1 MYALNKSKYV
11 AGAALG
17 ALVLVLGGGAEAEQA
32 PMSTAAADVCIP
44 ETTAEAIAACP
55 AGARKQSAKEGGN
68 VPASRF
74 EEAERKRKKSEGPT
88 GPSLQI
94 DMSTRL
100 GREQTR
106 ARTEALLKREI
117 QILER
122 LVKNTAAD
130 DPRRP
135 EVLLRLAETQ
145 FEMQIAQTAK
155 VRSFD
160 DPIYEACTRDQDK
173 ARCKAARE
181 GQEEAEEA
189 LSATRNDSIR
199 TYATLVRDHPS
210 FKRMDE
216 VLFSLAFALQEQN
229 QFDKARAVYRRLIKD
244 YPRSRFV
251 PNAYLSFAEYYFND
265 SDMDAAARFYR
276 KVLEFPPKTNSVY
289 GYALYKLA
297 WVEYNRE
304 RYRQSLESF
313 VDILEFARKN
323 KYANDA
329 KNLARQA
336 RKELVLP
343 YSHYGSPNRALDF
356 FRRYAKNDAEAHEM
370 LENLGELYYDTGQ
383 WPKAITVYHKLMADS
398 PRSDSL
404 CDWQTKVTN
413 AVISSRPK
421 QDQIVELK
429 RLVDIYRTFSKGNK
443 PKERIEQCK
452 VETATTM
459 LWLGTSWHR
468 EAVGTDAAPGTK
480 NKKTMSQ
487 AAVLYRTLLKE
498 FPDMEQ
504 MEFPNVDKR
513 DWPTE
518 YKISYFY
525 AELLWKMEEWG
536 QCGPAFDKV
545 VELNPQGEFTS
556 DAAYAAVLCY
566 NNLYQQQY
574 VPRET
579 KTKFVS
585 KRDQQALKNANSAE
599 SAKFK
604 KKKFTPLQK
613 GMLEAFN
620 RYVCYVDKAEDLATI
635 KYRRARIYYEANR
648 FEEAAVLFRDI
659 AFNHKD
665 SELSEYAANL
675 YLDCLNI
682 MGTQLEEPRV
692 ACIQELG
699 ANIDPMAASFC
710 GTDQLADEH
719 PDLCGTL
726 STLQCQVRR
735 KEAETYERTKQF
747 KKAAATYVRIFRRH
761 SECGE
766 MDEMLYNAA
775 INFEAAH
782 LLGRAI
788 QVRTVLIER
797 YPESNLSKKAVYLI
811 GQNFQALAYYEQAA
825 KYYEQFARKFPGE
838 DGTKCDAKDKA
849 AGICPNAIEGL
860 EQATFFRIGLGD
872 DQAAIADSDLFA
884 KNYRRKL
891 PRQTSQ
897 VFFSIGSIYERQN
910 KPFQVI
916 SHYQE
921 YLKKYGRVGAPQQ
934 VIQANT
940 AIGRAYYSINKKN
953 EARRYFQAAVR
964 GWASGAPKRIRAMK
978 GASRDEKVK
987 YMREALD
994 GAAEAQFYLSEYKFA
1009 DFQKVAFP
1017 KYRGGRSAAKVKKWS
1032 ETEFKRWVK
1041 KKLGVLRAAEADYAK
1056 VAKMTVK
1063 VDGVELQSAPW
1074 QIAAAAR
1081 TGEMYRSFVDEFRDA
1096 PIPREIEKDPGLFDI
1111 YVGALDD
1118 ASEPLQRQAI
1128 DKFEFCLKTATQV
1141 RWFNKWSRSCE
1152 QELNGLNPKQYP
1164 VAAELR
1170 GEPNYVKYT
1179 IGEPGAV
1186 DLGRLKDSSLTSKD
1200 AVAERG
1206 KP

>member
-1 MYALNKSKYV
+1 MHALMKSKY
-11 AGAALG
+11 AASLLCG
-17 ALVLVLGGGAEAEQA
+17 LLAVVMGGEAAAEQA
-32 PMSTAAADVCIP
+32 PMSTAPMCIP
-44 ETTAEAIAACP
+44 ESTERAIVACP
-55 AGARKQSAKEGGN
+55 AGARKAAAKEGGN
-68 VPASRF
+68 APVSRMKA
-74 EEAERKRKKSEGPT
+74 AEPKKAKKQGPT

-94 DMSTRL
+94 DLSTRL

-106 ARTEALLKREI
+106 ARAENLLEREI
-117 QILER
+117 AILQR
-122 LVKNTAAD
+122 LVKNSADD

-135 EVLLRLAETQ
+135 QVLLRLAETQ
-145 FEMQIAQTAK
+145 FEMQIAKNAK

-160 DPIYEACTRDQDK
+160 DPIYEACTRDKDK
-173 ARCKAARE
+173 ARCKQARGGQKAAQADLDKIRE
-181 GQEEAEEA
+181 
-189 LSATRNDSIR
+189 DSIR
-199 TYATLVRDHPS
+199 TYATLVRDHPN
-210 FKRMDE
+210 FNRMDE
-216 VLFSLAFALQEQN
+216 VLFSLAFALQELD
-229 QFDKARAVYRRLIKD
+229 QFDKARSVYRRLIKD

-251 PNAYLSFAEYYFND
+251 PNAYLSFAEFYFND
-265 SDMDAAARFYR
+265 SDMDAAAKFYR
-276 KVLEFPPKTNSVY
+276 KVLEFPPKRNSVY
-289 GYALYKLA
+289 GYALYKVA

-304 RYRQSLESF
+304 RYRQSLQGF
-313 VDILEFARKN
+313 VDILEFARNN

-343 YSHYGSPNRALDF
+343 YSHYGSPGKALDF
-356 FRRYAKNDAEAHEM
+356 FRRYSKSEAEAHEM
-370 LENLGELYYDTGQ
+370 LENLGNLYYDTGQ
-383 WPKAITVYHKLMADS
+383 WPQAVTVYHKLMADT
-398 PRSDSL
+398 PRSNSL

-421 QDQIVELK
+421 QDQIIELK
-429 RLVDIYRTFSKGNK
+429 RLVDIYRNYKKGGK
-443 PKERIEQCK
+443 PVAKVEECK

-504 MEFPNVDKR
+504 MKFPNIDKR
-513 DWPTE
+513 DWPTK
-518 YKISYFY
+518 YKLSYFY

-536 QCGPAFDKV
+536 QCGPAFDRV
-545 VELNPQGEFTS
+545 VEQNSQGEYTS

-579 KTKFVS
+579 ESKFVS
-585 KRDQQALKNANSAE
+585 KSDQRALKNAKAAPKN
-599 SAKFK
+599 KFMPK
-604 KKKFTPLQK
+604 KLTQLQE

-620 RYVCYVDKAEDLATI
+620 RYVCYVDKAEDLSTI

-665 SELSEYAANL
+665 SDLAEYAANL
-675 YLDCLNI
+675 YLDCLNVL
-682 MGTQLEEPRV
+682 GTQIAEPRV
-692 ACIQELG
+692 ACVQELS
-699 ANIDPMAASFC
+699 AAIDPMSASFC
-710 GTDQLADEH
+710 GTEQLTDEH

-726 STLQCQVRR
+726 GTLQCQVRR
-735 KEAETYERTKQF
+735 KEAEIYQKTQQF

-761 SECGE
+761 EECGA

-797 YPESNLSKKAVYLI
+797 YPESKLSKKAVYLI

-838 DGTKCDAKDKA
+838 DGKRCTAEDKEN
-849 AGICPNAIEGL
+849 GTCPNAIEGL

-872 DQAAIADSDLFA
+872 DKAAMEDADLFA
-884 KNYRRKL
+884 RNYKRKL

-897 VFFSIGSIYERQN
+897 VMFSIGSIYERQ
-910 KPFQVI
+910 KRWFQVI
-916 SHYQE
+916 SHYRD
-921 YLKKYGRVGAPQQ
+921 YLKKYGKVGMPHQL
-934 VIQANT
+934 IQANT
-940 AIGRAYYSINKKN
+940 AIGRAFWELNKKS
-953 EARRYFQAAVR
+953 EAKKHFQAAVKS
-964 GWASGAPKRIRAMK
+964 WTSGAPKRIRALK
-978 GASRDEKVK
+978 NTSKDSKVL
-987 YMREALD
+987 YIRQALD
-994 GAAEAQFYLSEYKFA
+994 SAAESQFHLSEYKFA
-1009 DFQKVAFP
+1009 EFEKVAFP
-1017 KYRGGRSAAKVKKWS
+1017 RYTGGKSMARVKKWS
-1032 ETEFKRWVK
+1032 DSQFKKWVTRK
-1041 KKLGVLRAAEADYAK
+1041 QGVLRSAEAAYAK
-1056 VAKMTVK
+1056 VAKMSVNVNGIQMK
-1063 VDGVELQSAPW
+1063 SAPW
-1074 QIAAAAR
+1074 QIAAASR

-1096 PIPREIEKDPGLFDI
+1096 PIPKEIEKDPGLFDI

-1118 ASEPLQRQAI
+1118 VSEPLQRQAI

-1141 RWFNKWSRSCE
+1141 RWFNRWSRSCE
-1152 QELNGLNPKQYP
+1152 QELNGLNPRKYP

-1170 GEPNYVKYT
+1170 GEPNYVKAT
-1179 IGEPGAV
+1179 VGDPGAV
-1186 DLGRLKDSSLTSKD
+1186 DLGAINQRRLNTKD
-1200 AVAERG
+1200 AVARREEQ
-1206 KP
+1206 

>member
-11 AGAALG
+11 ASFLFGSLVVVMGGEAA
-17 ALVLVLGGGAEAEQA
+17 AEQA
-32 PMSTAAADVCIP
+32 PMSVAPVCIP
-44 ETTAEAIAACP
+44 ETTERAIAACP
-55 AGARKQSAKEGGN
+55 AGARKQAAKEGGS
-68 VPASRF
+68 VPVSRF
-74 EEAERKRKKSEGPT
+74 HEAERQRTKKQGPT

-94 DMSTRL
+94 DMSTLL
-100 GREQTR
+100 GREETR
-106 ARTEALLKREI
+106 ARTENLLKREL

-122 LVKNTAAD
+122 LVKNSADD

-155 VRSFD
+155 LRSFD
-160 DPIYEACTRDQDK
+160 DPIYEACTRDKDK
-173 ARCKAARE
+173 ARCKQARE
-181 GQEEAEEA
+181 GQKKAAAA
-189 LSATRNDSIR
+189 LNAIRNDSIR
-199 TYATLVRDHPS
+199 TYATLVRDHPN
-210 FKRMDE
+210 FRRMDE
-216 VLFSLAFALQEQN
+216 VLFSLAFALQEQD

-251 PNAYLSFAEYYFND
+251 PNAYLSFAEYYFNN
-265 SDMDAAARFYR
+265 SDMDAAAKFYR
-276 KVLEFPPKTNSVY
+276 KVVEFPPKNNSVY
-289 GYALYKLA
+289 GYALYKIA

-304 RYRQSLESF
+304 RYRQSLQGF

-323 KYANDA
+323 KHANDA

-343 YSHYGSPNRALDF
+343 YSHYGSPVKALAF

-370 LENLGELYYDTGQ
+370 LENLAVLYFDTGQ
-383 WPKAITVYHKLMADS
+383 WPQAITVYHKLMADG
-398 PRSDSL
+398 PRNNSL
-404 CDWQTKVTN
+404 CDWQTKVTS

-421 QDQIVELK
+421 QEQIIELK
-429 RLVDIYRTFSKGNK
+429 RLVDIYRTFKKGNK
-443 PKERIEQCK
+443 PAAKVEECK
-452 VETATTM
+452 VETASTI
-459 LWLGTSWHR
+459 LWLGTWWHR
-468 EAVGTDAAPGTK
+468 EAVGTDSAPGTRS
-480 NKKTMSQ
+480 KKTMSQ

-504 MEFPNVDKR
+504 MEFKNIDRR

-518 YKISYFY
+518 YRISYFY

-536 QCGPAFDKV
+536 QCGPAFDAV
-545 VELNPQGEFTS
+545 VELNSQGEFTS

-585 KRDQQALKNANSAE
+585 KRDQRELKNAKAAKSH
-599 SAKFK
+599 KFK
-604 KKKFTPLQK
+604 KKQFTPLQE

-620 RYVCYVDKAEDLATI
+620 RYVCYVDKTEDLATI

-682 MGTQLEEPRV
+682 LGTQLEQPRV
-692 ACIQELG
+692 ACLQELG
-699 ANIDPMAASFC
+699 ASIDPMSASFC
-710 GTDQLADEH
+710 GTEQLAEEH

-735 KEAETYERTKQF
+735 KEAETYEKTQQF

-761 SECGE
+761 QECGE
-766 MDEMLYNAA
+766 MPEMLYNAA

-788 QVRTVLIER
+788 QVRTVLTEQ
-797 YPESNLSKKAVYLI
+797 YPENPLSKKAVYLI

-825 KYYEQFARKFPGE
+825 KYFEQFARKFPGE
-838 DGTKCDAKDKA
+838 DGTKCSADDKK

-872 DQAAIADSDLFA
+872 DQAAMQDADLFA
-884 KNYRRKL
+884 RNYRRKL

-897 VFFSIGSIYERQN
+897 VMFSIGSIYERQN
-910 KPFQVI
+910 RPSQVI

-921 YLKKYGRVGAPQQ
+921 YLKKYGKLGMPHQI
-934 VIQANT
+934 IQANT
-940 AIGRAYYSINKKN
+940 AIGRAYWQLNKKS
-953 EARRYFQAAVR
+953 EARKYFLAAVR
-964 GWASGAPKRIRAMK
+964 GWTSGAPKRIRAIK
-978 GASRDEKVK
+978 DTSKETKVGFL
-987 YMREALD
+987 REALD
-994 GAAEAQFYLSEYKFA
+994 SAAESQFYLSEYKFA
-1009 DFQKVAFP
+1009 EFEKVAFP
-1017 KYRGGRSAAKVKKWS
+1017 KYKGGKSLAKVKKWS
-1032 ETEFKRWVK
+1032 DTEFKKWMK
-1041 KKLGVLRAAEADYAK
+1041 KKLAVLRAAEADYAK
-1056 VAKMTVK
+1056 VAKMTVTADDIK
-1063 VDGVELQSAPW
+1063 MQSAPW
-1074 QIAAAAR
+1074 QIAAASR

-1118 ASEPLQRQAI
+1118 ASEPLQRQAV

-1141 RWFNKWSRSCE
+1141 RWFNKWSRACE
-1152 QELNGLNPKQYP
+1152 QELNALNPKQYP

-1170 GEPNYVKYT
+1170 GEPNYVKHT
-1179 IGEPGAV
+1179 VGEPGAV
-1186 DLGRLKDSSLTSKD
+1186 DLGGIKDTSLTSKD

-1206 KP
+1206 RP

>member
-1 MYALNKSKYV
+1 MHALDKSKY
-11 AGAALG
+11 AASILCG
-17 ALVLVLGGGAEAEQA
+17 LLAVVMGGEASAEQA
-32 PMSTAAADVCIP
+32 PLSTAPMCIP
-44 ETTAEAIAACP
+44 QSTEREIAACP
-55 AGARKQSAKEGGN
+55 AGARKAAAKEGGTSP
-68 VPASRF
+68 VSRMKA
-74 EEAERKRKKSEGPT
+74 AERKKTTKQGPT

-106 ARTEALLKREI
+106 ARAENLLEREI
-117 QILER
+117 AILQR
-122 LVKNTAAD
+122 LVKNSADD

-145 FEMQIAQTAK
+145 FEMQIAKNAK

-160 DPIYEACTRDQDK
+160 DPIYEACTRDKDK
-173 ARCKAARE
+173 ARCKQARE
-181 GQEEAEEA
+181 GQKAAKANLDKIRE
-189 LSATRNDSIR
+189 DSIR
-199 TYATLVRDHPS
+199 TYATLVRDHPN

-216 VLFSLAFALQEQN
+216 VLFSLAFALQELD
-229 QFDKARAVYRRLIKD
+229 QFDKARSVYRRLIKD
-244 YPRSRFV
+244 FPKSRFV
-251 PNAYLSFAEYYFND
+251 PNAYLSFAEFYFNE
-265 SDMDAAARFYR
+265 SDMDAAAKFYR
-276 KVLEFPPKTNSVY
+276 KVIEFPPKRNSVY
-289 GYALYKLA
+289 GYALYKIA

-304 RYRQSLESF
+304 RYRQSLQGF
-313 VDILEFARKN
+313 VDILEFARTN

-343 YSHYGSPNRALDF
+343 YSRYGSPGKALDF

-383 WPKAITVYHKLMADS
+383 WPEAITVYHKLMAGA
-398 PRSDSL
+398 PRSNSL

-421 QDQIVELK
+421 QEQIIELK
-429 RLVDIYRTFSKGNK
+429 RLVDVYRTYKKGGK
-443 PKERIEQCK
+443 PPAQVEQCK

-468 EAVGTDAAPGTK
+468 EAVGTDSAPGTK

-504 MEFPNVDKR
+504 MEFTNIDKR
-513 DWPTE
+513 DWPTK
-518 YKISYFY
+518 YKLSYFY

-536 QCGPAFDKV
+536 QCGPAFDDV
-545 VELNPQGEFTS
+545 VEQNSQGEYTS

-579 KTKFVS
+579 QTKFIS
-585 KRDQQALKNANSAE
+585 KSDQKALKNGKAAPKS
-599 SAKFK
+599 KFAPK
-604 KKKFTPLQK
+604 KLTPLQE
-613 GMLEAFN
+613 GMLQAFN
-620 RYVCYVDKAEDLATI
+620 RYVCYVDKAEDLSTI

-648 FEEAAVLFRDI
+648 FEEAAVLFRDV

-665 SELSEYAANL
+665 SELAEYAANL
-675 YLDCLNI
+675 YLDCLNVL
-682 MGTQLEEPRV
+682 GTQIAQPRV
-692 ACIQELG
+692 ACVQELS
-699 ANIDPMAASFC
+699 ASIDPMSASFC
-710 GTDQLADEH
+710 GTEQLADEH

-726 STLQCQVRR
+726 GNLQCQVRR
-735 KEAETYERTKQF
+735 KEAEIYQQTKEF

-761 SECGE
+761 EECGE

-797 YPESNLSKKAVYLI
+797 YPESKLSKKAVYLI

-825 KYYEQFARKFPGE
+825 KFYEQFARKFPGE
-838 DGTKCDAKDKA
+838 DGTRCTAEDKEN
-849 AGICPNAIEGL
+849 GTCPNAIEGL

-872 DQAAIADSDLFA
+872 DKTAMEDSDLFA
-884 KNYRRKL
+884 RNYRRKL

-897 VFFSIGSIYERQN
+897 VMFSIGSIYERQ
-910 KPFQVI
+910 KRWFEAI
-916 SHYQE
+916 SHYRD
-921 YLKKYGRVGAPQQ
+921 YLKKYGKVGAPQQ

-940 AIGRAYYSINKKN
+940 AIGRAFWELNKKS
-953 EARRYFQAAVR
+953 EARKHFQAAVR
-964 GWASGAPKRIRAMK
+964 GWTSGAPKRIRALK
-978 GASRDEKVK
+978 TSKENKVL
-987 YMREALD
+987 YIRQALD
-994 GAAEAQFYLSEYKFA
+994 SAAESQFYLSEYKFA

-1017 KYRGGRSAAKVKKWS
+1017 QYRGGKSVARVKKWS
-1032 ETEFKRWVK
+1032 DTEFKKWVTRK
-1041 KKLGVLRAAEADYAK
+1041 QTVLRAAEADYAK
-1056 VAKMTVK
+1056 VAKMTVTA
-1063 VDGVELQSAPW
+1063 DGVQMKSAPW
-1074 QIAAAAR
+1074 QIAAASR

-1096 PIPREIEKDPGLFDI
+1096 PVPKEIEKDPGLFDI

-1118 ASEPLQRQAI
+1118 VSEPLQRQAI

-1141 RWFNKWSRSCE
+1141 RWFNRWSRSCE
-1152 QELNGLNPKQYP
+1152 QELNGLNPRKYP

-1170 GEPNYVKYT
+1170 GEPNYVKAT
-1179 IGEPGAV
+1179 VGDPGAV
-1186 DLGRLKDSSLTSKD
+1186 DLGAIEQQRLNTKD
-1200 AVAERG
+1200 AVANREE
-1206 KP
+1206 P

>member
-1 MYALNKSKYV
+1 MHAITKLRYTASLLF
-11 AGAALG
+11 GLL
-17 ALVLVLGGGAEAEQA
+17 ALVVGGRAAAEQA
-32 PMSTAAADVCIP
+32 PMSTAPMCIP
-44 ETTAEAIAACP
+44 ESTEQAIGACP
-55 AGARKQSAKEGGN
+55 AGARKEAAKEGGN
-68 VPASRF
+68 APVSRMKA
-74 EEAERKRKKSEGPT
+74 AEPKRSSAQGPT
-88 GPSLQI
+88 GPSLEI

-106 ARTEALLKREI
+106 ARAEGLLEKEI
-117 QILER
+117 AILQR
-122 LVKNTAAD
+122 LVKNSAED

-145 FEMQIAQTAK
+145 FEMQIAKTAK

-173 ARCKAARE
+173 ARCKQAEDGQKAAQVELDAIRE
-181 GQEEAEEA
+181 
-189 LSATRNDSIR
+189 DSIR

-210 FKRMDE
+210 FNRMDE
-216 VLFSLAFALQEQN
+216 VLFSLAFALQEVD
-229 QFDKARAVYRRLIKD
+229 QFDKARSVYRRLIKD
-244 YPRSRFV
+244 YPKSRFV
-251 PNAYLSFAEYYFND
+251 PNAYLSFAEYYFNQ
-265 SDMDAAARFYR
+265 SDMEAAGKFYR
-276 KVLEFPPKTNSVY
+276 KVIEFPPKENSVY
-289 GYALYKLA
+289 GYALYKIA
-297 WVEYNRE
+297 WVEYNLE
-304 RYRQSLESF
+304 RYQQSLQGF

-343 YSHYGSPNRALDF
+343 YSHYGSPGKALDF
-356 FRRYAKNDAEAHEM
+356 FRRYSKDDAEAHEM
-370 LENLGELYYDTGQ
+370 LEHLAELYYDTGQ
-383 WPKAITVYHKLMADS
+383 WSEAITVYHKLMADG

-413 AVISSRPK
+413 AVISSRPN

-429 RLVDIYRTFSKGNK
+429 RLVDVYRTFKQSGK
-443 PKERIEQCK
+443 PAAKVEECK

-468 EAVGTDAAPGTK
+468 EAVGTDTAPGTK

-498 FPDMEQ
+498 FPEMEQ
-504 MEFPNVDKR
+504 MEFKNIDKR

-525 AELLWKMEEWG
+525 AELLWKMDEWG
-536 QCGPAFDKV
+536 QCGPAFDHV

-579 KTKFVS
+579 ETNFVS
-585 KRDQQALKNANSAE
+585 KSDQRANKNAKAAPKNEFAP
-599 SAKFK
+599 KTL
-604 KKKFTPLQK
+604 TPLQE

-675 YLDCLNI
+675 YLDCLNVL
-682 MGTQLEEPRV
+682 GTQIDEPRV
-692 ACIQELG
+692 ACVQELS
-699 ANIDPMAASFC
+699 ASIDPMSASFC
-710 GTDQLADEH
+710 GTAQLADEH

-726 STLQCQVRR
+726 GTLQCQVRR
-735 KEAETYERTKQF
+735 KEAETYQKTKQF

-761 SECGE
+761 EECGE

-788 QVRTVLIER
+788 QVRTVLTER
-797 YPESNLSKKAVYLI
+797 YPESELSKKAIYLI

-838 DGTKCDAKDKA
+838 DGTRCSAEDKEN
-849 AGICPNAIEGL
+849 GTCPNAIEGL

-872 DQAAIADSDLFA
+872 DKAAMEDADLFA
-884 KNYRRKL
+884 RNYKRKL

-897 VFFSIGSIYERQN
+897 VMFSIGSIYERQN
-910 KPFQVI
+910 RWFEVI
-916 SHYQE
+916 SHYRD
-921 YLKKYGRVGAPQQ
+921 YLKNYGKVGMPHQ
-934 VIQANT
+934 VIEANT
-940 AIGRAYYSINKKN
+940 AIGRAFWALNKKG
-953 EARRYFQAAVR
+953 EAKQYFQAAVR
-964 GWASGAPKRIRAMK
+964 GWASGAPKRILSLSK
-978 GASRDEKVK
+978 TSKEDKVL
-987 YMREALD
+987 YLREALD
-994 GAAEAQFYLSEYKFA
+994 SAAEAQFHLSEYEF
-1009 DFQKVAFP
+1009 DQFQKVAFP
-1017 KYRGGRSAAKVKKWS
+1017 RYAGGKSMASVKKWS
-1032 ETEFKRWVK
+1032 DTQFKKWVQQK
-1041 KKLGVLRAAEADYAK
+1041 QAVLRKAEAEYAE
-1056 VAKMTVK
+1056 VAKMTVE
-1063 VDGVELQSAPW
+1063 VGGVQMKSAPW

-1096 PIPREIEKDPGLFDI
+1096 PVPREIEKDPSLYDI

-1118 ASEPLQRQAI
+1118 VSEPLQRQAI

-1152 QELNGLNPKQYP
+1152 QELNGLNPRKYP

-1170 GEPNYVKYT
+1170 GEPNYVKAT
-1179 IGEPGAV
+1179 VGDPGAV
-1186 DLGRLKDSSLTSKD
+1186 DLGAINEQRLNTKD
-1200 AVAERG
+1200 AVANREE
-1206 KP
+1206 P

>member
-1 MYALNKSKYV
+1 MHALTKSKY
-11 AGAALG
+11 AASLLCG
-17 ALVLVLGGGAEAEQA
+17 LLAVVMGGEAAAEQA
-32 PMSTAAADVCIP
+32 PMSTAPMCIP
-44 ETTAEAIAACP
+44 ASTERAIAACP
-55 AGARKQSAKEGGN
+55 AGARKEVAKEGGN
-68 VPASRF
+68 APVSRMKAT
-74 EEAERKRKKSEGPT
+74 EPKKAKKQGPT

-94 DMSTRL
+94 DLSTRL

-106 ARTEALLKREI
+106 ARAENLLEREI
-117 QILER
+117 AILQR
-122 LVKNTAAD
+122 LVKNSADD

-145 FEMQIAQTAK
+145 FEMQIAKNAK

-160 DPIYEACTRDQDK
+160 DPIYEACTRDKDK
-173 ARCKAARE
+173 ARCKQARDGQKAAQADLDKIRE
-181 GQEEAEEA
+181 
-189 LSATRNDSIR
+189 DSIR
-199 TYATLVRDHPS
+199 TYATLVRDHPN

-216 VLFSLAFALQEQN
+216 VLFSLAFALQELD
-229 QFDKARAVYRRLIKD
+229 QFDKARSVYRRLIKD
-244 YPRSRFV
+244 YPKSRFV
-251 PNAYLSFAEYYFND
+251 PNAYLSFAEFYFND
-265 SDMDAAARFYR
+265 SDMDAAAKFYR
-276 KVLEFPPKTNSVY
+276 KVLEFPPKRNSVY
-289 GYALYKLA
+289 GYALYKIA

-304 RYRQSLESF
+304 RYRQSLQGF

-343 YSHYGSPNRALDF
+343 YSHYGSPGKALDF

-370 LENLGELYYDTGQ
+370 LENLAELYYDTGQ
-383 WPKAITVYHKLMADS
+383 WPQAITVYHKLMADG
-398 PRSDSL
+398 PRSNSL
-404 CDWQTKVTN
+404 CDWQTKVTS

-421 QDQIVELK
+421 RDQIVELK
-429 RLVDIYRTFSKGNK
+429 RLVDIYRNYNKGGK
-443 PKERIEQCK
+443 PAAKVEECK

-504 MEFPNVDKR
+504 MTFTNIDKR
-513 DWPTE
+513 DWPTK
-518 YKISYFY
+518 YKLSYFY

-536 QCGPAFDKV
+536 QCGPAFDHV
-545 VELNPQGEFTS
+545 VELNSQGEYTS

-579 KTKFVS
+579 ETKFVS
-585 KRDQQALKNANSAE
+585 KSDQKAMKNAKA
-599 SAKFK
+599 AQT
-604 KKKFTPLQK
+604 KKFAPKKLTPLQE

-620 RYVCYVDKAEDLATI
+620 RYVCYVDKAEDLSTI

-675 YLDCLNI
+675 YLDCLNVL
-682 MGTQLEEPRV
+682 GTQIPEPRV
-692 ACIQELG
+692 ACVQELS
-699 ANIDPMAASFC
+699 AAIDPMSASFC
-710 GTDQLADEH
+710 GTEQLADEH

-726 STLQCQVRR
+726 GNLQCQVRR
-735 KEAETYERTKQF
+735 KEAEIYQKTQQF

-761 SECGE
+761 EECGE

-797 YPESNLSKKAVYLI
+797 YPESKLSKKAVYLI

-825 KYYEQFARKFPGE
+825 NYYEQFARKFPGE
-838 DGTKCDAKDKA
+838 DGTRCTAEDKQNGA
-849 AGICPNAIEGL
+849 CPNAIEGL

-872 DQAAIADSDLFA
+872 DKAAMEDSDLFA
-884 KNYRRKL
+884 RNYKRKL

-897 VFFSIGSIYERQN
+897 VMFSIGSIYERQ
-910 KPFQVI
+910 KRWFEVI
-916 SHYQE
+916 SHYRD
-921 YLKKYGRVGAPQQ
+921 YLKKYGKVGMPHQL
-934 VIQANT
+934 IQANT
-940 AIGRAYYSINKKN
+940 AIGRAFWELNKKS
-953 EARRYFQAAVR
+953 EAKKHFQAAVK
-964 GWASGAPKRIRAMK
+964 GWTAGAPKRIRALNNTSK
-978 GASRDEKVK
+978 ENKVL
-987 YMREALD
+987 YIRQALD
-994 GAAEAQFYLSEYKFA
+994 SAAESQFYLSEYKFA
-1009 DFQKVAFP
+1009 EFEKVAFP
-1017 KYRGGRSAAKVKKWS
+1017 QYRGGKSMARVKKWS
-1032 ETEFKRWVK
+1032 DTEFKKWVK
-1041 KKLGVLRAAEADYAK
+1041 RKQTVLRAAEADYAK
-1056 VAKMTVK
+1056 VAKMTVNA
-1063 VDGVELQSAPW
+1063 DGVQMKSAPW
-1074 QIAAAAR
+1074 QIAAASR

-1096 PIPREIEKDPGLFDI
+1096 PIPKEIEKDPGLFDI

-1118 ASEPLQRQAI
+1118 VSEPLQRQAI

-1152 QELNGLNPKQYP
+1152 QELNGLNPRKYP

-1170 GEPNYVKYT
+1170 GEPNYVKAT
-1179 IGEPGAV
+1179 VGDPGAV
-1186 DLGRLKDSSLTSKD
+1186 DLGAINQQRLNTKD
-1200 AVAERG
+1200 AVANREE
-1206 KP
+1206 P

>member
-1 MYALNKSKYV
+1 MHALTKSKYA
-11 AGAALG
+11 AGLLFG
-17 ALVLVLGGGAEAEQA
+17 ALVVVMGGEASAEQA
-32 PMSTAAADVCIP
+32 PMSTAPMCIP
-44 ETTAEAIAACP
+44 ESTERAIGACP
-55 AGARKQSAKEGGN
+55 AGARKEVAKEAGN
-68 VPASRF
+68 APVSRMKAT
-74 EEAERKRKKSEGPT
+74 EPKKARGRGPT
-88 GPSLQI
+88 GPALEI
-94 DMSTRL
+94 DMSTRH

-106 ARTEALLKREI
+106 ARAESLLEKEI
-117 QILER
+117 AILQR
-122 LVKNTAAD
+122 LVKNSAAD

-145 FEMQIAQTAK
+145 FEMQIAKTAK

-160 DPIYEACTRDQDK
+160 DPIYEACTRDEDK
-173 ARCKAARE
+173 ERCKQARDGQKAAQGELDKIRE
-181 GQEEAEEA
+181 E
-189 LSATRNDSIR
+189 SIR
-199 TYATLVRDHPS
+199 TYATLVRDHPT

-216 VLFSLAFALQEQN
+216 VLFSLAFALQELN
-229 QFDKARAVYRRLIKD
+229 QFDKARSVYRRLIKD
-244 YPRSRFV
+244 YPQSRYV
-251 PNAYLSFAEYYFND
+251 PNAYLSFAEFYFND
-265 SDMDAAARFYR
+265 GDMEAAAKFYR
-276 KVLEFPPKTNSVY
+276 KVLEFPPKRNSVY
-289 GYALYKLA
+289 GYALYKIA

-304 RYRQSLESF
+304 RYRQSLQAF
-313 VDILEFARKN
+313 VDILEFARSN

-329 KNLARQA
+329 QNLARQA

-343 YSHYGSPNRALDF
+343 YSRYGSPGKALDF
-356 FRRYAKNDAEAHEM
+356 FRRYARGDDEAHEM

-383 WPKAITVYHKLMADS
+383 WPEAITVYHKLMADA

-413 AVISSRPK
+413 AVISSRSK
-421 QDQIVELK
+421 DEQIIELK
-429 RLVDIYRTFSKGNK
+429 RLVDIYRGFQKSNRPEEKV
-443 PKERIEQCK
+443 EQCK

-468 EAVGTDAAPGTK
+468 EAVGTDDAPGTRD
-480 NKKTMSQ
+480 KKTMSQ

-504 MEFPNVDKR
+504 MQFPNVDKR

-525 AELLWKMEEWG
+525 AELLWKMDEWS
-536 QCGPAFDKV
+536 QCGPAFDHV
-545 VELNPQGEFTS
+545 VELNPQGEYTS

-579 KTKFVS
+579 ETNFVS
-585 KRDQQALKNANSAE
+585 KTDQKAQKSKVAASNEFSPKEL
-599 SAKFK
+599 
-604 KKKFTPLQK
+604 TPLQD

-620 RYVCYVDKAEDLATI
+620 RYVCYVDQADDLATI

-665 SELSEYAANL
+665 SELAEYAANL
-675 YLDCLNI
+675 YLDCLNVL
-682 MGTQLEEPRV
+682 GTQIPEPRV
-692 ACIQELG
+692 ACVQELS
-699 ANIDPMAASFC
+699 ASIDPMSASFC
-710 GTDQLADEH
+710 GTEQLTEEH

-726 STLQCQVRR
+726 GTLQCQVRR
-735 KEAETYERTKQF
+735 KEAETYQKTGEF

-761 SECGE
+761 EECGE

-788 QVRTVLIER
+788 QVRTVLVER
-797 YPESNLSKKAVYLI
+797 YPESPLSKKAIYLI

-825 KYYEQFARKFPGE
+825 KYYEDFARKFPGE
-838 DGTKCDAKDKA
+838 DGTRCSEDDKKS
-849 AGICPNAIEGL
+849 GICPNAIEGL

-872 DQAAIADSDLFA
+872 DKTAMEDAELFA

-897 VFFSIGSIYERQN
+897 VMFSIGSIYERQERW
-910 KPFQVI
+910 FEVI
-916 SHYQE
+916 SHYRD
-921 YLKKYGRVGAPQQ
+921 YLSSYGKVGMPHQI
-934 VIQANT
+934 IQAHT
-940 AIGRAYYSINKKN
+940 AIGRAFWKLNKSGD
-953 EARRYFQAAVR
+953 ARKHFEAAVR
-964 GWASGAPKRIRAMK
+964 EWTTGAPKQIA
-978 GASRDEKVK
+978 ALRDVPSDSKVLFV
-987 YMREALD
+987 RQALD
-994 GAAEAQFYLSEYKFA
+994 SAAESQFHLAEYEFA
-1009 DFQKVAFP
+1009 DFQQVAFP
-1017 KYRGGRSAAKVKKWS
+1017 QYRGGKSLAKVKKWS
-1032 ETEFKRWVK
+1032 NTEFKKWVTRK
-1041 KKLGVLRAAEADYAK
+1041 QAALRAAESDYAK
-1056 VAKMTVK
+1056 VARITASAG
-1063 VDGVELQSAPW
+1063 GVEMKSAPW

-1096 PIPREIEKDPGLFDI
+1096 PIPREIEKDPELFDI

-1118 ASEPLQRQAI
+1118 VSEPLQRQAI

-1141 RWFNKWSRSCE
+1141 RWFNEWSRSCE
-1152 QELNGLNPKQYP
+1152 HELNALNPRKYP

-1170 GEPNYVKYT
+1170 GEPNYVKAT
-1179 IGEPGAV
+1179 VGDPGVV
-1186 DLGRLKDSSLTSKD
+1186 DLGAIDQQRLNTKD
-1200 AVAERG
+1200 AVARREDL
-1206 KP
+1206 

>member
-1 MYALNKSKYV
+1 MHALTKLKYAVTVL
-11 AGAALG
+11 LG
-17 ALVLVLGGGAEAEQA
+17 AVVVMMGGNASAEQA
-32 PMSTAAADVCIP
+32 PMSSAPMCIP
-44 ETTAEAIAACP
+44 ADTERAIAACP
-55 AGARKQSAKEGGN
+55 AGARKEVAKEAGN
-68 VPASRF
+68 APVSRMTA
-74 EEAERKRKKSEGPT
+74 AERKKSTTSGPT

-100 GREQTR
+100 GREKTR
-106 ARTEALLKREI
+106 ARAEGLLKKEI
-117 QILER
+117 AILER
-122 LVKNTAAD
+122 LVANSSAD

-145 FEMQIAQTAK
+145 FEMQIAKNAK
-155 VRSFD
+155 VRSYD
-160 DPIYEACTRDQDK
+160 DPIYEACTRDQDE
-173 ARCKAARE
+173 ARCKAARK
-181 GQEEAEEA
+181 GQKDAEAELDTIRA
-189 LSATRNDSIR
+189 DSIR
-199 TYATLVRDHPS
+199 TYATLVRDHPN

-216 VLFSLAFALQEQN
+216 VLFSLAFALQELN
-229 QFDKARAVYRRLIKD
+229 QFDRARSVYRRLIKD
-244 YPRSRFV
+244 YPNSRFV
-251 PNAYLSFAEYYFND
+251 PNAYLSFAEYYFNEE
-265 SDMDAAARFYR
+265 SDMDAAAKFYR
-276 KVLEFPPKTNSVY
+276 KVLEFPPKRNSVY
-289 GYALYKLA
+289 GYALYKVA

-304 RYRQSLESF
+304 RYRQSLQGF

-323 KYANDA
+323 QYANDA
-329 KNLARQA
+329 KNLAKQA
-336 RKELVLP
+336 RKEMVLP
-343 YSHYGSPNRALDF
+343 YSHYGSPGKALQF
-356 FRRYAKNDAEAHEM
+356 FRRYASNDAEAHEM
-370 LENLGELYYDTGQ
+370 LEHLAELYYDTGQ
-383 WPKAITVYHKLMADS
+383 WPQAITVYHKLMADA

-413 AVISSRPK
+413 AVISSRSK
-421 QDQIVELK
+421 QEQIVELK
-429 RLVDIYRTFSKGNK
+429 RLVDIYRTFQKGNRPAEK
-443 PKERIEQCK
+443 VEECK

-468 EAVGTDAAPGTK
+468 EAVGSEEAPGTK

-504 MEFPNVDKR
+504 MTFPNVDKR
-513 DWPTE
+513 DWPTQ

-579 KTKFVS
+579 ESKFVS
-585 KRDQQALKNANSAE
+585 RTDQRAKQNA
-599 SAKFK
+599 SAKTADSFAPK
-604 KKKFTPLQK
+604 QLTPLQE

-665 SELSEYAANL
+665 SELAEYAANL
-675 YLDCLNI
+675 YLDCLNVL
-682 MGTQLEEPRV
+682 GTQVAEPRV
-692 ACIQELG
+692 ACVQELG
-699 ANIDPMAASFC
+699 TVIDPMSSAYC
-710 GTDQLADEH
+710 GTETLADEN

-735 KEAETYERTKQF
+735 KEAETYEKTGEF

-761 SECGE
+761 QECGE
-766 MDEMLYNAA
+766 MDEVLYNAA

-788 QVRTVLIER
+788 QVRTVLIEQF
-797 YPESNLSKKAVYLI
+797 PESELSKKAVYLI

-825 KYYEQFARKFPGE
+825 KYYEQFAKKFPGE
-838 DGTKCDAKDKA
+838 DGKRCTAEDEKN
-849 AGICPNAIEGL
+849 GTCPNAIEGL

-872 DQAAIADSDLFA
+872 DKTAIANSDLFA
-884 KNYRRKL
+884 RNYRKKM

-910 KPFQVI
+910 RWPQVI
-916 SHYQE
+916 QHYQE
-921 YLKKYGRVGAPQQ
+921 YLKKYGRVGMPHQI
-934 VIQANT
+934 IQAHT
-940 AIGRAYYSINKKN
+940 SIGRAYWNLNRKR
-953 EARRYFQAAVR
+953 EARSSFEAAVR
-964 GWASGAPKRIRAMK
+964 TWRQGAPKKISALK
-978 GASRDEKVK
+978 TSKENKVL

-994 GAAEAQFYLSEYKFA
+994 SAAESQFYLSEYAFA

-1017 KYRGGRSAAKVKKWS
+1017 QYKGGRSMARVKKWS
-1032 ETEFKRWVK
+1032 DTEFKKWVK
-1041 KKLGVLRAAEADYAK
+1041 QKQGVLRKAEAAYAK
-1056 VAKMTVK
+1056 VAQMTVNAGGAQMK
-1063 VDGVELQSAPW
+1063 SAPW
-1074 QIAAAAR
+1074 QIAAASR

-1096 PIPREIEKDPGLFDI
+1096 PIPREIEKDPELYDI

-1118 ASEPLQRQAI
+1118 VSEPLQRQAI

-1141 RWFNKWSRSCE
+1141 RWFNRWSRACE
-1152 QELNGLNPKQYP
+1152 QELNGLNPTKYP

-1170 GEPNYVKYT
+1170 GEPNYVKAT
-1179 IGEPGAV
+1179 VGDPGVV
-1186 DLGRLKDSSLTSKD
+1186 DLGAIQQQRLNTKD
-1200 AVAERG
+1200 AVAKREG
-1206 KP
+1206 P

>member
-1 MYALNKSKYV
+1 MHALNKSKHAASLLCGLLV
-11 AGAALG
+11 AITAGQAA
-17 ALVLVLGGGAEAEQA
+17 AEQA
-32 PMSTAAADVCIP
+32 PMSTAPMCIP
-44 ETTAEAIAACP
+44 ESTQRAIASCP
-55 AGARKQSAKEGGN
+55 ADARKEAAKEGGN
-68 VPASRF
+68 APVSRMK
-74 EEAERKRKKSEGPT
+74 AAQPKKTSKQGPT

-94 DMSTRL
+94 DLSTRL
-100 GREQTR
+100 GRQQTR
-106 ARTEALLKREI
+106 ARAENLLQREI
-117 QILER
+117 AILQR
-122 LVKNTAAD
+122 LVKNSADD

-145 FEMQIAQTAK
+145 FEMQIAKNAK

-160 DPIYEACTRDQDK
+160 DPIYEACTRDKDK
-173 ARCKAARE
+173 ARCKAARD
-181 GQEEAEEA
+181 GQKAAKADLDKIRE
-189 LSATRNDSIR
+189 DSIR
-199 TYATLVRDHPS
+199 TYATLVRDHPN

-216 VLFSLAFALQEQN
+216 VLFSLAFALQELD
-229 QFDKARAVYRRLIKD
+229 QFEKARSVYRRLIKD
-244 YPRSRFV
+244 YPKSRFV
-251 PNAYLSFAEYYFND
+251 PNAYLSFAEFYFND
-265 SDMDAAARFYR
+265 SDMDAAAKFYR
-276 KVLEFPPKTNSVY
+276 KVLEFPPKRNSVY
-289 GYALYKLA
+289 GYALYKVA

-304 RYRQSLESF
+304 RYRQSLQGF
-313 VDILEFARKN
+313 VDILEFARNN

-336 RKELVLP
+336 RRELVLP
-343 YSHYGSPNRALDF
+343 YSHYGSPGKALDF
-356 FRRYAKNDAEAHEM
+356 FRRYSKSDAEAHEM
-370 LENLGELYYDTGQ
+370 LENLGNLYYDTGQ
-383 WPKAITVYHKLMADS
+383 WPQAITVYHKLMADA

-404 CDWQTKVTN
+404 CDWQTKVTS

-421 QDQIVELK
+421 QEQIIELK
-429 RLVDIYRTFSKGNK
+429 RLVDVYRTYKKGGK
-443 PKERIEQCK
+443 PPAKVEECK

-504 MEFPNVDKR
+504 MKFTKIDKR
-513 DWPTE
+513 DWPTK
-518 YKISYFY
+518 YKLSYFY

-536 QCGPAFDKV
+536 QCGPAFDDV
-545 VELNPQGEFTS
+545 VEQNSQGEFTS

-579 KTKFVS
+579 ETKFVS
-585 KRDQQALKNANSAE
+585 KSDQKALKT
-599 SAKFK
+599 AKAAPKNQFAPK
-604 KKKFTPLQK
+604 KLTPLQE

-620 RYVCYVDKAEDLATI
+620 RYVCYVDKAEDISTI

-675 YLDCLNI
+675 YLDCLNVL
-682 MGTQLEEPRV
+682 GTQIPEPRV
-692 ACIQELG
+692 ACVQELS
-699 ANIDPMAASFC
+699 ATIDPMSASFC
-710 GTDQLADEH
+710 GTEQLSDEH

-726 STLQCQVRR
+726 GNLQCQVRR
-735 KEAETYERTKQF
+735 KEAEIYQKTQQF

-761 SECGE
+761 EECGE

-797 YPESNLSKKAVYLI
+797 YPESKLSKKAVYLI

-838 DGTKCDAKDKA
+838 DGKRCSAEDKKN
-849 AGICPNAIEGL
+849 GVCPNAIEGL

-872 DQAAIADSDLFA
+872 DKAAMEDSDLFA
-884 KNYRRKL
+884 RNYKRKL

-897 VFFSIGSIYERQN
+897 VFFSIGSIYERQ
-910 KPFQVI
+910 KRWFQVI
-916 SHYQE
+916 THYNE
-921 YLKKYGRVGAPQQ
+921 YLKKYGKVGMPNQL
-934 VIQANT
+934 IQANT
-940 AIGRAYYSINKKN
+940 AIGRAYWELNKKG
-953 EARRYFQAAVR
+953 EARKHFQAAVKK
-964 GWASGAPKRIRAMK
+964 WTAGAPKRIRALK
-978 GASRDEKVK
+978 NTSKESKVL
-987 YMREALD
+987 YLREALD
-994 GAAEAQFYLSEYKFA
+994 SAAESQFYLSEYKFA
-1009 DFQKVAFP
+1009 EFEKVAFP
-1017 KYRGGRSAAKVKKWS
+1017 QYRGGKSMARVKKWS
-1032 ETEFKRWVK
+1032 DTEFKRWVK
-1041 KKLGVLRAAEADYAK
+1041 RKQAVLRAAETDYAK
-1056 VAKMTVK
+1056 VAKMTVGL
-1063 VDGVELQSAPW
+1063 DGVQMKSAPW
-1074 QIAAAAR
+1074 QIAAASR

-1096 PIPREIEKDPGLFDI
+1096 PIPKEIEKDPGLFDI

-1118 ASEPLQRQAI
+1118 VSEPLQRQAI
-1128 DKFEFCLKTATQV
+1128 DKFEFCLTTATQV

-1152 QELNGLNPKQYP
+1152 QELNGLNPTKYP

-1170 GEPNYVKYT
+1170 GEPNYVKAT
-1179 IGEPGAV
+1179 VGDPGAV
-1186 DLGRLKDSSLTSKD
+1186 DLGAINQQRLNTKE
-1200 AVAERG
+1200 AVANREE
-1206 KP
+1206 P

>member
-1 MYALNKSKYV
+1 MHALTKSKY
-11 AGAALG
+11 AASLLCG
-17 ALVLVLGGGAEAEQA
+17 LLAVVMGGEAAAEQA
-32 PMSTAAADVCIP
+32 PMSTAPMCIP
-44 ETTAEAIAACP
+44 QSTERAIVACP
-55 AGARKQSAKEGGN
+55 AGARKEVAKEGGN
-68 VPASRF
+68 APVSRMKA
-74 EEAERKRKKSEGPT
+74 AERKKAKNQGPT

-94 DMSTRL
+94 DLSTLL

-106 ARTEALLKREI
+106 ARAENLLEREI
-117 QILER
+117 AILQR
-122 LVKNTAAD
+122 LVKNSADD

-145 FEMQIAQTAK
+145 FEMQIAKNAK

-160 DPIYEACTRDQDK
+160 DPIYEACTRDKDK
-173 ARCKAARE
+173 QRCKQARD
-181 GQEEAEEA
+181 GQK
-189 LSATRNDSIR
+189 SAQADLDDIREDSIR
-199 TYATLVRDHPS
+199 TYATLVRDHPN
-210 FKRMDE
+210 FQRMDE
-216 VLFSLAFALQEQN
+216 VLFSLAFALQELD
-229 QFDKARAVYRRLIKD
+229 QFDKARSVYRRLIKD
-244 YPRSRFV
+244 HPRSRFV

-265 SDMDAAARFYR
+265 SDMDAAAKFYR
-276 KVLEFPPKTNSVY
+276 KVLDFPPKRNSVY
-289 GYALYKLA
+289 GYALYKVA

-304 RYRQSLESF
+304 RYRQSLQGF

-343 YSHYGSPNRALDF
+343 YSHYGSPGKALDF
-356 FRRYAKNDAEAHEM
+356 FRRYSKNDAEAHEM
-370 LENLGELYYDTGQ
+370 LENLAELYYDTGQ
-383 WPKAITVYHKLMADS
+383 WPQAITVYHKLMADA
-398 PRSDSL
+398 PRSNSL

-421 QDQIVELK
+421 QEQIIELK
-429 RLVDIYRTFSKGNK
+429 RLVDVYRTYKKGGK
-443 PKERIEQCK
+443 PPAKVEECK

-468 EAVGTDAAPGTK
+468 EAVGTDASPGTK
-480 NKKTMSQ
+480 NKRTMSQ

-498 FPDMEQ
+498 FPDMEH
-504 MEFPNVDKR
+504 MEFANIDKR
-513 DWPTE
+513 DWPTK
-518 YKISYFY
+518 YKLSYFY

-536 QCGPAFDKV
+536 QCGPAFDHV
-545 VELNPQGEFTS
+545 VELDSQGEFTS

-585 KRDQQALKNANSAE
+585 KSDQKALRNAKAAPKN
-599 SAKFK
+599 KFAPK
-604 KKKFTPLQK
+604 KLTPLQE

-620 RYVCYVDKAEDLATI
+620 RYVCYVDKAEDLSTI

-648 FEEAAVLFRDI
+648 FEEAAVLFRDV

-665 SELSEYAANL
+665 SELAEYAANL
-675 YLDCLNI
+675 YLDCLNVL
-682 MGTQLEEPRV
+682 GTQLAQPRV
-692 ACIQELG
+692 ACVQELG
-699 ANIDPMAASFC
+699 AAIDPMAASFC
-710 GTDQLADEH
+710 GTEQLADEH

-726 STLQCQVRR
+726 GNLQCQVRR
-735 KEAETYERTKQF
+735 KEAETYQKTQQF

-761 SECGE
+761 EECGE

-797 YPESNLSKKAVYLI
+797 YPESKLSKKAVYLI

-838 DGTKCDAKDKA
+838 DGKRCTAEDKKN
-849 AGICPNAIEGL
+849 GVCPNAIEGL

-872 DQAAIADSDLFA
+872 DKAAMEDSDLFA
-884 KNYRRKL
+884 RNYRRKL

-897 VFFSIGSIYERQN
+897 VMFSIGSIYERQ
-910 KPFQVI
+910 KRWFQVI
-916 SHYQE
+916 THYRD
-921 YLKKYGRVGAPQQ
+921 YLKKYGHVGMPHQL
-934 VIQANT
+934 IQANT
-940 AIGRAYYSINKKN
+940 AIGRAFWELNKKS
-953 EARRYFQAAVR
+953 EARKHFQAAVK
-964 GWASGAPKRIRAMK
+964 GWTAGAPKRIRALK
-978 GASRDEKVK
+978 NTSKDNKVL
-987 YMREALD
+987 YMRQALD
-994 GAAEAQFYLSEYKFA
+994 SAAESQFYLSEYQFA
-1009 DFQKVAFP
+1009 EFEKVAFP
-1017 KYRGGRSAAKVKKWS
+1017 QYRGGKSMARVKKWS
-1032 ETEFKRWVK
+1032 DTEFKKWVK
-1041 KKLGVLRAAEADYAK
+1041 RKQAVLRTAEAGYAK
-1056 VAKMTVK
+1056 VAKMTITL
-1063 VDGVELQSAPW
+1063 DGTQMKSAPW
-1074 QIAAAAR
+1074 QIAAASR

-1118 ASEPLQRQAI
+1118 VSEPLQRQAI

-1152 QELNGLNPKQYP
+1152 QELNGLNPRKYP

-1170 GEPNYVKYT
+1170 GEPNYVKAT
-1179 IGEPGAV
+1179 VGDPGAV
-1186 DLGRLKDSSLTSKD
+1186 DLGAINQQRLNTKD
-1200 AVAERG
+1200 ALANREE
-1206 KP
+1206 P

>member
-11 AGAALG
+11 ASFLFGS
-17 ALVLVLGGGAEAEQA
+17 LVVVMGGGQAAAEQA
-32 PMSTAAADVCIP
+32 PMSLDAVCIP
-44 ETTAEAIAACP
+44 EATEQAIAACP

-68 VPASRF
+68 VPVSRF
-74 EEAERKRKKSEGPT
+74 HEAKRKQTTKQGPT

-106 ARTEALLKREI
+106 ARTEALLTREI

-122 LVKNTAAD
+122 LVKNSAAD

-135 EVLLRLAETQ
+135 QVLLRLAETQ

-160 DPIYEACTRDQDK
+160 DPIYEACVRDKDK
-173 ARCKAARE
+173 SRCKEARE
-181 GQEEAEEA
+181 GQKKAIAA
-189 LSATRNDSIR
+189 LDETRNDSIR
-199 TYATLVRDHPS
+199 TYATLVRDHPN
-210 FKRMDE
+210 FQRMDE
-216 VLFSLAFALQEQN
+216 VLFSLAFALQEQDE
-229 QFDKARAVYRRLIKD
+229 FDKARAVYRRLIKD
-244 YPRSRFV
+244 YPKSRFV

-265 SDMDAAARFYR
+265 SDMDAAAKFYR
-276 KVLEFPPKTNSVY
+276 KVLEFPPKNNSVY
-289 GYALYKLA
+289 GYALYKIA

-304 RYRQSLESF
+304 RYRQSLQGF

-323 KYANDA
+323 KHANDA

-343 YSHYGSPNRALDF
+343 YSRYGSPGKALDF

-370 LENLGELYYDTGQ
+370 LENLAELYYDTGQ
-383 WPKAITVYHKLMADS
+383 WPQAITVYHKLMADS
-398 PRSDSL
+398 PRSKSL
-404 CDWQTKVTN
+404 CDWQTHVTN

-421 QDQIVELK
+421 QEQIVELK
-429 RLVDIYRTFSKGNK
+429 RLVDIYRTFKQGGK
-443 PKERIEQCK
+443 PAPKVEECK
-452 VETATTM
+452 VETATTI
-459 LWLGTSWHR
+459 LWLATSWHR
-468 EAVGTDAAPGTK
+468 EAVGTDSAPGTK

-487 AAVLYRTLLKE
+487 ASVLYRTLLKE

-504 MEFPNVDKR
+504 MEFKNIDRR

-518 YKISYFY
+518 YKISYYY

-536 QCGPAFDKV
+536 QCGPAFDAV

-579 KTKFVS
+579 KTKFVTR
-585 KRDQQALKNANSAE
+585 RDQKAMKNAKPTE
-599 SAKFK
+599 SAKFAK
-604 KKKFTPLQK
+604 KEFTPLQK

-659 AFNHKD
+659 AFNHKE

-682 MGTQLEEPRV
+682 LGTQVGQPRV
-692 ACIQELG
+692 ACVQELG
-699 ANIDPMAASFC
+699 ASIDPMSASFC
-710 GTDQLADEH
+710 GTEQLAEEH

-735 KEAETYERTKQF
+735 KEAETYEKTQQF

-761 SECGE
+761 QECGE
-766 MDEMLYNAA
+766 MDEVLYNAA
-775 INFEAAH
+775 INFEAAR
-782 LLGRAI
+782 LLGRSI

-797 YPESNLSKKAVYLI
+797 YPQSALSKKAVYLI

-838 DGTKCDAKDKA
+838 DGTKCSADDKKV
-849 AGICPNAIEGL
+849 GICPNAIEGL

-872 DQAAIADSDLFA
+872 DQAAMEDAELFA
-884 KNYRRKL
+884 RNYRRKL

-897 VFFSIGSIYERQN
+897 VMFSIGSIYERQN
-910 KPFQVI
+910 RHPQVI

-921 YLKKYGRVGAPQQ
+921 YLKKYGRVGAPHQI
-934 VIQANT
+934 IQANT
-940 AIGRAYYSINKKN
+940 AIGRAYWQLNRKN
-953 EARRYFQAAVR
+953 EAKKYFSSAVK
-964 GWASGAPKRIRAMK
+964 GWTSGAPKRIRALK
-978 GASRDEKVK
+978 DTPKEAKVAF
-987 YMREALD
+987 MREALD
-994 GAAEAQFYLSEYKFA
+994 SAAESQFYLSEYKFA
-1009 DFQKVAFP
+1009 EFEKVAFP
-1017 KYRGGRSAAKVKKWS
+1017 KYTGGKSAAKVKKWS
-1032 ETEFKRWVK
+1032 ETAFKRWMT
-1041 KKLGVLRAAEADYAK
+1041 KKLAVLRAAEADYAK
-1056 VAKMTVK
+1056 VAKMTVT
-1063 VDGVELQSAPW
+1063 VDGTKMQSAPW
-1074 QIAAAAR
+1074 QIAAASR
-1081 TGEMYRSFVDEFRDA
+1081 TGEMYRSFVDQFRDA

-1152 QELNGLNPKQYP
+1152 QELNALNPKQYP

-1170 GEPNYVKYT
+1170 GEPNYVKHT
-1179 IGEPGAV
+1179 VGQPGAV
-1186 DLGRLKDSSLTSKD
+1186 DLGAIKDTSLTSKD
-1200 AVAERG
+1200 AVAKRG
-1206 KP
+1206 EP

>member
-11 AGAALG
+11 ASFLFGSLVVVMGGEAA
-17 ALVLVLGGGAEAEQA
+17 AEQA
-32 PMSTAAADVCIP
+32 PMSVAPVCIP
-44 ETTAEAIAACP
+44 ETTERAIAACP
-55 AGARKQSAKEGGN
+55 AGARKQAAKEGGS
-68 VPASRF
+68 VPVSRF
-74 EEAERKRKKSEGPT
+74 HEAERQRTKKQGPT

-94 DMSTRL
+94 DMSTLL
-100 GREQTR
+100 GREETR
-106 ARTEALLKREI
+106 ARTENLLKREL

-122 LVKNTAAD
+122 LVKNSADD

-155 VRSFD
+155 LRSFD
-160 DPIYEACTRDQDK
+160 DPIYEACTRDKDK
-173 ARCKAARE
+173 ARCKQARE
-181 GQEEAEEA
+181 GQKKAGAA
-189 LSATRNDSIR
+189 LNAIRNDSIR
-199 TYATLVRDHPS
+199 TYATLVRDHPN
-210 FKRMDE
+210 FRRMDE
-216 VLFSLAFALQEQN
+216 VLFSLAFALQEQD

-251 PNAYLSFAEYYFND
+251 PNAYLSFAEYYFNN
-265 SDMDAAARFYR
+265 SDMDAAAKFYR
-276 KVLEFPPKTNSVY
+276 KVVEFPPKNNSVY
-289 GYALYKLA
+289 GYALYKIA

-304 RYRQSLESF
+304 RYRQSLQGF

-323 KYANDA
+323 KHANDA

-343 YSHYGSPNRALDF
+343 YSHYGSPVKALAF

-370 LENLGELYYDTGQ
+370 LENLAVLYFDTGQ
-383 WPKAITVYHKLMADS
+383 WPQAITVYHKLMADG
-398 PRSDSL
+398 PRNNSL
-404 CDWQTKVTN
+404 CDWQTKVTS

-421 QDQIVELK
+421 QEQIIELK
-429 RLVDIYRTFSKGNK
+429 RLVDIYRTFKKGNK
-443 PKERIEQCK
+443 PAAKVEECK
-452 VETATTM
+452 VETASTI
-459 LWLGTSWHR
+459 LWLGTWWHR
-468 EAVGTDAAPGTK
+468 EAVGTDSAPGTRS
-480 NKKTMSQ
+480 KKTMSQ

-504 MEFPNVDKR
+504 MEFKNIDRR

-518 YKISYFY
+518 YRISYFY

-536 QCGPAFDKV
+536 QCGPAFDAV
-545 VELNPQGEFTS
+545 VELNSQGEFTS

-585 KRDQQALKNANSAE
+585 KRDQRELKNAKAAKSH
-599 SAKFK
+599 KFK
-604 KKKFTPLQK
+604 KKQFTPLQE

-620 RYVCYVDKAEDLATI
+620 RYVCYVDKTEDLATI

-648 FEEAAVLFRDI
+648 FEEAAVLFRDV

-682 MGTQLEEPRV
+682 LGTQLEQPRV
-692 ACIQELG
+692 ACLQELG
-699 ANIDPMAASFC
+699 ASIDPMSASFC
-710 GTDQLADEH
+710 GTEQLAEEH

-735 KEAETYERTKQF
+735 KEAETYEKTQQF

-761 SECGE
+761 QECGE
-766 MDEMLYNAA
+766 MPEMLYNAA

-788 QVRTVLIER
+788 QVRTVLTEQ
-797 YPESNLSKKAVYLI
+797 YPENPLSKKAVYLI

-825 KYYEQFARKFPGE
+825 KYFEQFARKFPGE
-838 DGTKCDAKDKA
+838 DGTKCSADDKK
-849 AGICPNAIEGL
+849 AGICPNAVEGL

-872 DQAAIADSDLFA
+872 DQAAMQDADLFA
-884 KNYRRKL
+884 RNYRRKL

-897 VFFSIGSIYERQN
+897 VMFSIGSIYERQN
-910 KPFQVI
+910 RPFQVI

-921 YLKKYGRVGAPQQ
+921 YLKKYGKLGMPHQI
-934 VIQANT
+934 IQANT
-940 AIGRAYYSINKKN
+940 AIGRAYWQLNKKS
-953 EARRYFQAAVR
+953 EARKYFLAAVR
-964 GWASGAPKRIRAMK
+964 GWTSGAPKRIRAIK
-978 GASRDEKVK
+978 DTSKETKVGFL
-987 YMREALD
+987 REALD
-994 GAAEAQFYLSEYKFA
+994 SAAESQFYLSEYKFA
-1009 DFQKVAFP
+1009 EFEKVAFP
-1017 KYRGGRSAAKVKKWS
+1017 KYKGGKSLAKVKKWS
-1032 ETEFKRWVK
+1032 DTEFKKWMK
-1041 KKLGVLRAAEADYAK
+1041 KKLAVLRAAEADYAK
-1056 VAKMTVK
+1056 VAKMTVTADDIK
-1063 VDGVELQSAPW
+1063 MQSAPW
-1074 QIAAAAR
+1074 QIAAASR

-1118 ASEPLQRQAI
+1118 ASEPLQRQAV

-1141 RWFNKWSRSCE
+1141 RWFNKWSRACE
-1152 QELNGLNPKQYP
+1152 QELNALNPKQYP

-1170 GEPNYVKYT
+1170 GEPNYVKHT
-1179 IGEPGAV
+1179 VGEPGAV
-1186 DLGRLKDSSLTSKD
+1186 DLGGIKDTSLTSKD

-1206 KP
+1206 RP

>member
-11 AGAALG
+11 ASFLFGSLVVVMGGEAA
-17 ALVLVLGGGAEAEQA
+17 AEQA
-32 PMSTAAADVCIP
+32 PMSVAPVCIP
-44 ETTAEAIAACP
+44 ETTERAIAACP
-55 AGARKQSAKEGGN
+55 AGARKQAAKEGGS
-68 VPASRF
+68 VPVSRF
-74 EEAERKRKKSEGPT
+74 HEAERQRTKKQGPT

-94 DMSTRL
+94 DMSTLL
-100 GREQTR
+100 GREETR
-106 ARTEALLKREI
+106 ARTENLLKREL

-122 LVKNTAAD
+122 LVKNSADD

-155 VRSFD
+155 LRSFD
-160 DPIYEACTRDQDK
+160 DPIYEACTRDKDK
-173 ARCKAARE
+173 ARCKQARE
-181 GQEEAEEA
+181 GQKKAGAA
-189 LSATRNDSIR
+189 LNAIRNDSIR
-199 TYATLVRDHPS
+199 TYATLVRDHPN
-210 FKRMDE
+210 FRRMDE
-216 VLFSLAFALQEQN
+216 VLFSLAFALQEQD

-251 PNAYLSFAEYYFND
+251 PNAYLSFAEYYFNN
-265 SDMDAAARFYR
+265 SDMDAAAKFYR
-276 KVLEFPPKTNSVY
+276 KVVEFPPKNNSVY
-289 GYALYKLA
+289 GYALYKIA

-304 RYRQSLESF
+304 RYRQSLQGF

-323 KYANDA
+323 KHANDA

-343 YSHYGSPNRALDF
+343 YSHYGSPVKALAF

-370 LENLGELYYDTGQ
+370 LENLAVLYFDTGQ
-383 WPKAITVYHKLMADS
+383 WPQAITVYHKLMADG
-398 PRSDSL
+398 PRNNSL
-404 CDWQTKVTN
+404 CDWQTKVTS

-421 QDQIVELK
+421 QEQIIELK
-429 RLVDIYRTFSKGNK
+429 RLVDIYRTFKKGNK
-443 PKERIEQCK
+443 PAAKVEECK
-452 VETATTM
+452 VETASTI
-459 LWLGTSWHR
+459 LWLGTWWHR
-468 EAVGTDAAPGTK
+468 EAVGTDSAPGTRS
-480 NKKTMSQ
+480 KKTMSQ

-504 MEFPNVDKR
+504 MEFKNIDRR

-518 YKISYFY
+518 YRISYFY

-536 QCGPAFDKV
+536 QCGPAFDAV
-545 VELNPQGEFTS
+545 VELNSQGEFTS

-585 KRDQQALKNANSAE
+585 KRDQRELKNAKAAKSH
-599 SAKFK
+599 KFK
-604 KKKFTPLQK
+604 KKQFTPLQE

-620 RYVCYVDKAEDLATI
+620 RYVCYVDKTEDLATI

-648 FEEAAVLFRDI
+648 FEEAAVLFRDV

-682 MGTQLEEPRV
+682 LGTQLEQPRV
-692 ACIQELG
+692 ACLQELG
-699 ANIDPMAASFC
+699 ASIDPMSASFC
-710 GTDQLADEH
+710 GTEQLAEEH

-735 KEAETYERTKQF
+735 KEAETYEKTQQF

-761 SECGE
+761 QECGE
-766 MDEMLYNAA
+766 MPEMLYNAA

-788 QVRTVLIER
+788 QVRTVLTEQ
-797 YPESNLSKKAVYLI
+797 YPENPLSKKAVYLI

-825 KYYEQFARKFPGE
+825 KYFEQFARKFPGE
-838 DGTKCDAKDKA
+838 DGTKCSADDKK
-849 AGICPNAIEGL
+849 AGICPNAVEGL

-872 DQAAIADSDLFA
+872 DQAAMQDADLFA
-884 KNYRRKL
+884 RNYRRKL

-897 VFFSIGSIYERQN
+897 VMFSIGSIYERQN
-910 KPFQVI
+910 RPSQVI

-921 YLKKYGRVGAPQQ
+921 YLKKYGKLGMPHQI
-934 VIQANT
+934 IQANT
-940 AIGRAYYSINKKN
+940 AIGRAYWQLNKKS
-953 EARRYFQAAVR
+953 EARKYFLAAVR
-964 GWASGAPKRIRAMK
+964 GWTSGAPKRIRAIK
-978 GASRDEKVK
+978 DTSKETKVGFL
-987 YMREALD
+987 REALD
-994 GAAEAQFYLSEYKFA
+994 SAAESQFYLSEYKFA
-1009 DFQKVAFP
+1009 EFEKVAFP
-1017 KYRGGRSAAKVKKWS
+1017 KYKGGKSLAKVKKWS
-1032 ETEFKRWVK
+1032 DTEFKKWMK
-1041 KKLGVLRAAEADYAK
+1041 KKLAVLRAAEADYAK
-1056 VAKMTVK
+1056 VAKMTVTADDIK
-1063 VDGVELQSAPW
+1063 MQSAPW
-1074 QIAAAAR
+1074 QIAAASR

-1118 ASEPLQRQAI
+1118 ASEPLQRQAV

-1141 RWFNKWSRSCE
+1141 RWFNKWSRACE
-1152 QELNGLNPKQYP
+1152 QELNALNPKQYP

-1170 GEPNYVKYT
+1170 GEPNYVKHT
-1179 IGEPGAV
+1179 VGEPGAV
-1186 DLGRLKDSSLTSKD
+1186 DLGGIKDTSLTSKD

-1206 KP
+1206 RP

>member
-1 MYALNKSKYV
+1 MYALIRLKYV
-11 AGAALG
+11 AGFLLG
-17 ALVLVLGGGAEAEQA
+17 SLSFVMGGEVSAEQA
-32 PMSTAAADVCIP
+32 PTTASMCIP
-44 ETTAEAIAACP
+44 ADTERAIAACP
-55 AGARKQSAKEGGN
+55 AGAKKEVAKEGGN
-68 VPASRF
+68 APVSRMTA
-74 EEAERKRKKSEGPT
+74 AERKRSSTQGPT

-106 ARTEALLKREI
+106 ARAESLLEKEI
-117 QILER
+117 AILQR
-122 LVKNTAAD
+122 LVKNSSED

-145 FEMQIAQTAK
+145 FEMQIAKTAK
-155 VRSFD
+155 VRSYD
-160 DPIYEACTRDQDK
+160 DPIYETCTRDQDK
-173 ARCKAARE
+173 GRCKEARDGQKAA
-181 GQEEAEEA
+181 EAELDAIRE
-189 LSATRNDSIR
+189 DSIR
-199 TYATLVRDHPS
+199 TYATLVRDHPR
-210 FKRMDE
+210 FNRMDE
-216 VLFSLAFALQEQN
+216 VLFSLAFALQEVN
-229 QFDKARAVYRRLIKD
+229 QFDKARSVYRRLIKD
-244 YPRSRFV
+244 YPNSRFV
-251 PNAYLSFAEYYFND
+251 PNAYLSFAEYYFNE
-265 SDMDAAARFYR
+265 SDMDAAAKFYR
-276 KVLEFPPKTNSVY
+276 KVLEFPPKRNSVY
-289 GYALYKLA
+289 GYALYKVA

-304 RYRQSLESF
+304 RYRQSLQGF
-313 VDILEFARKN
+313 VDILEFARNN

-343 YSHYGSPNRALDF
+343 YSRYGSPGKALPF
-356 FRRYAKNDAEAHEM
+356 FRRYARNDAEAHEM
-370 LENLGELYYDTGQ
+370 LENLAELYYDTGQ
-383 WPKAITVYHKLMADS
+383 WPQAITVYHKLMADA
-398 PRSDSL
+398 PRSTSL

-421 QDQIVELK
+421 KEQLVELK
-429 RLVDIYRTFSKGNK
+429 RLVDIYRTFKKGEK
-443 PKERIEQCK
+443 PADKVEECK
-452 VETATTM
+452 AETATTM

-468 EAVGTDAAPGTK
+468 EAVGTDSSPGTNDK
-480 NKKTMSQ
+480 RTMSQ

-498 FPDMEQ
+498 FPDMES

-536 QCGPAFDKV
+536 QCGPAFDHV
-545 VELNPQGEFTS
+545 VELNPQGDYTS

-579 KTKFVS
+579 TTKFIS
-585 KRDQQALKNANSAE
+585 KTDQQTMNQ
-599 SAKFK
+599 AKAQPSSEFAPK
-604 KKKFTPLQK
+604 KLTPLQE

-620 RYVCYVDKAEDLATI
+620 RYVCYVDKADDLATI

-665 SELSEYAANL
+665 SELAEYAANL
-675 YLDCLNI
+675 YLDCLNVL
-682 MGTQLEEPRV
+682 GTQVEAPRV
-692 ACIQELG
+692 ACVQELS
-699 ANIDPMAASFC
+699 AAIDPMSASYC
-710 GTDQLADEH
+710 GTETLEEEH

-735 KEAETYERTKQF
+735 KEAETYQKTGEF

-761 SECGE
+761 EECGE

-788 QVRTVLIER
+788 QVRTVLIDR
-797 YPESNLSKKAVYLI
+797 YPESPLSKKAVYLI

-838 DGTKCDAKDKA
+838 DGTQCPAEDREN
-849 AGICPNAIEGL
+849 GTCPNAIEGL

-872 DQAAIADSDLFA
+872 DKNAIENSDLFA
-884 KNYRRKL
+884 RNYRRKL

-897 VFFSIGSIYERQN
+897 VFFSIGSIYERQERWVE
-910 KPFQVI
+910 VI
-916 SHYQE
+916 RHYRE
-921 YLKKYGRVGAPQQ
+921 YLKKYGRVGMPHQI
-934 VIQANT
+934 IQAHT
-940 AIGRAYYSINKKN
+940 AIGRALWELGKKR
-953 EARRYFQAAVR
+953 EARPSFGAAVR
-964 GWASGAPKRIRAMK
+964 AWASGGPRRI
-978 GASRDEKVK
+978 GALKTSKDNKLR

-994 GAAEAQFYLSEYKFA
+994 SAAEAQFYLSEYAFE

-1017 KYRGGRSAAKVKKWS
+1017 TYRGGRSMARVKKWS
-1032 ETEFKRWVK
+1032 DTEFKKWVK
-1041 KKLGVLRAAEADYAK
+1041 RKQAVLRAAEADYAK
-1056 VAKMTVK
+1056 VATMTVNAG
-1063 VDGVELQSAPW
+1063 GVEMKSAPW
-1074 QIAAAAR
+1074 QIAAASR

-1096 PIPREIEKDPGLFDI
+1096 PIPREIERDPELYDI

-1118 ASEPLQRQAI
+1118 VSAPLQRQAI

-1141 RWFNKWSRSCE
+1141 RWFNEWSRACE
-1152 QELNGLNPKQYP
+1152 QELNALNPTKYP

-1170 GEPNYVKYT
+1170 GEPNYVKAT
-1179 IGEPGAV
+1179 VGDPGVV
-1186 DLGRLKDSSLTSKD
+1186 DLGAINQQRFNTKD
-1200 AVAERG
+1200 AVAKREG
-1206 KP
+1206 P

>member
-1 MYALNKSKYV
+1 MHALTKSKYA
-11 AGAALG
+11 AGLLFG
-17 ALVLVLGGGAEAEQA
+17 ALVVVMGGEASAEQA
-32 PMSTAAADVCIP
+32 PMSTAPMCIP
-44 ETTAEAIAACP
+44 ESTERAIGACP
-55 AGARKQSAKEGGN
+55 AGARKEVAKEAGN
-68 VPASRF
+68 APVSRMKAT
-74 EEAERKRKKSEGPT
+74 EPKKARGRGPT
-88 GPSLQI
+88 GPALEI
-94 DMSTRL
+94 DMSTRH

-106 ARTEALLKREI
+106 ARAESLLEKEI
-117 QILER
+117 AILQR
-122 LVKNTAAD
+122 LVKNSAAD

-145 FEMQIAQTAK
+145 FEMQIAKTAK

-160 DPIYEACTRDQDK
+160 DPIYEACTRDEDK
-173 ARCKAARE
+173 ERCKQARDGQKAAQGELDKIRE
-181 GQEEAEEA
+181 E
-189 LSATRNDSIR
+189 SIR
-199 TYATLVRDHPS
+199 TYATLVRDHPT

-216 VLFSLAFALQEQN
+216 VLFSLAFALQELN
-229 QFDKARAVYRRLIKD
+229 QFDKARSVYRRLIKD
-244 YPRSRFV
+244 YPQSRYV
-251 PNAYLSFAEYYFND
+251 PNAYLSFAEFYFND
-265 SDMDAAARFYR
+265 GDMEAAAKFYR
-276 KVLEFPPKTNSVY
+276 KVLEFPPKRNSVY
-289 GYALYKLA
+289 GYALYKIA

-304 RYRQSLESF
+304 RYRQSLQAF
-313 VDILEFARKN
+313 VDILEFARSN

-329 KNLARQA
+329 QNLARQA

-343 YSHYGSPNRALDF
+343 YSRYGSPGKALDF
-356 FRRYAKNDAEAHEM
+356 FRRYARGDDEAHEM

-383 WPKAITVYHKLMADS
+383 WPEAITVYHKLMADA

-413 AVISSRPK
+413 AVISSRSK
-421 QDQIVELK
+421 DEQIIELK
-429 RLVDIYRTFSKGNK
+429 RLVDIYRGFQKSNRPEEKV
-443 PKERIEQCK
+443 EQCK

-468 EAVGTDAAPGTK
+468 EAVGTDDAPGTRD
-480 NKKTMSQ
+480 KKTMSQ

-504 MEFPNVDKR
+504 MQFPNVDKR

-525 AELLWKMEEWG
+525 AELLWKMDEWS
-536 QCGPAFDKV
+536 QCGPAFDHV
-545 VELNPQGEFTS
+545 VELNPQGEYTS

-579 KTKFVS
+579 ETNFVS
-585 KRDQQALKNANSAE
+585 KTDQKAQKSKVAASNEFSPKEL
-599 SAKFK
+599 
-604 KKKFTPLQK
+604 TPLQE

-620 RYVCYVDKAEDLATI
+620 RYVCYVDQADDLATI

-665 SELSEYAANL
+665 SELAEYAANL
-675 YLDCLNI
+675 YLDCLNVL
-682 MGTQLEEPRV
+682 GTQIPEPRV
-692 ACIQELG
+692 ACVQELS
-699 ANIDPMAASFC
+699 ASIDPMSASFC
-710 GTDQLADEH
+710 GTEQLTEEH

-726 STLQCQVRR
+726 GTLQCQVRR
-735 KEAETYERTKQF
+735 KEAETYQKTGEF

-761 SECGE
+761 EECGE

-788 QVRTVLIER
+788 QVRTVLVER
-797 YPESNLSKKAVYLI
+797 YPESPLSKKAIYLI

-825 KYYEQFARKFPGE
+825 KYYEDFARKFPGE
-838 DGTKCDAKDKA
+838 DGTRCSEDDKKS
-849 AGICPNAIEGL
+849 GICPNAIEGL

-872 DQAAIADSDLFA
+872 DKTAMEDAELFA

-897 VFFSIGSIYERQN
+897 VMFSIGSIYERQERW
-910 KPFQVI
+910 FEVI
-916 SHYQE
+916 SHYRD
-921 YLKKYGRVGAPQQ
+921 YLSSYGKVGMPHQI
-934 VIQANT
+934 IQAHT
-940 AIGRAYYSINKKN
+940 AIGRAFWKLNKRGD
-953 EARRYFQAAVR
+953 ARKHFEAAVR
-964 GWASGAPKRIRAMK
+964 EWTTGAPKQIA
-978 GASRDEKVK
+978 ALRDVPSESKVLFV
-987 YMREALD
+987 RQALD
-994 GAAEAQFYLSEYKFA
+994 SAAESQFHLAEYEFA
-1009 DFQKVAFP
+1009 DFQQVAFP
-1017 KYRGGRSAAKVKKWS
+1017 QYRGGKSLAKVKKWS
-1032 ETEFKRWVK
+1032 NTEFKKWVTRK
-1041 KKLGVLRAAEADYAK
+1041 QAALRAAESDYAK
-1056 VAKMTVK
+1056 VARITASAG
-1063 VDGVELQSAPW
+1063 GVEMKSAPW

-1096 PIPREIEKDPGLFDI
+1096 PIPREIEKDPELFDI

-1118 ASEPLQRQAI
+1118 VSEPLQRQAI

-1141 RWFNKWSRSCE
+1141 RWFNEWSRSCE
-1152 QELNGLNPKQYP
+1152 HELNALNPRKYP

-1170 GEPNYVKYT
+1170 GEPNYVKAT
-1179 IGEPGAV
+1179 VGDPGVV
-1186 DLGRLKDSSLTSKD
+1186 DLGAIDQQRLNTKD
-1200 AVAERG
+1200 AVARREDL
-1206 KP
+1206 

>member
-1 MYALNKSKYV
+1 MHALTKSKY
-11 AGAALG
+11 AASVFMF
-17 ALVLVLGGGAEAEQA
+17 ALWVGGEAAAEQA
-32 PMSTAAADVCIP
+32 PTAAPPMCIP
-44 ETTAEAIAACP
+44 EGTEQAMAACP
-55 AGARKQSAKEGGN
+55 AGARKAAAKEGGN
-68 VPASRF
+68 APVSRLK
-74 EEAERKRKKSEGPT
+74 ATQPKRKATSGPT

-106 ARTEALLKREI
+106 ARAEGLLEKEI
-117 QILER
+117 AILQR
-122 LVKNTAAD
+122 LVKNSASD

-145 FEMQIAQTAK
+145 FEMQIAKNAK

-160 DPIYEACTRDQDK
+160 DPIYEACTRDKDK
-173 ARCKAARE
+173 ARCKQARDGQKAAQAELNAIRE
-181 GQEEAEEA
+181 
-189 LSATRNDSIR
+189 DSIR
-199 TYATLVRDHPS
+199 TYATLVRDHPR

-216 VLFSLAFALQEQN
+216 VLFSLAFALQELD
-229 QFDKARAVYRRLIKD
+229 QFDKARSVYRRLIKD
-244 YPRSRFV
+244 YPKSRFV

-265 SDMDAAARFYR
+265 SDMEAAAKFYR
-276 KVLEFPPKTNSVY
+276 KVLEFPPQRNSVY
-289 GYALYKLA
+289 GYALYKIA

-304 RYRQSLESF
+304 RYRQSLQGF

-343 YSHYGSPNRALDF
+343 YSHYGSPGKALDF

-370 LENLGELYYDTGQ
+370 LENLAELYYDTGQ
-383 WPKAITVYHKLMADS
+383 WSQSITVYHKLMADS
-398 PRSDSL
+398 PRSSSL

-429 RLVDIYRTFSKGNK
+429 RLVDVYRAFKNGGK
-443 PKERIEQCK
+443 PPAKVKSCKE
-452 VETATTM
+452 ETATTI

-468 EAVGTDAAPGTK
+468 EAVGTDKAPGTK

-504 MEFPNVDKR
+504 MEFQNIDRR
-513 DWPTE
+513 DWPTK
-518 YKISYFY
+518 YKLSYFY
-525 AELLWKMEEWG
+525 AELLWKMDEWS
-536 QCGPAFDKV
+536 QCGPAFDHV
-545 VELNPQGEFTS
+545 VELDPQGEYTS

-579 KTKFVS
+579 ETKFVS
-585 KRDQQALKNANSAE
+585 KRDQKSLKNAKAQPNS
-599 SAKFK
+599 KFSK
-604 KKKFTPLQK
+604 KNFTPLQE
-613 GMLEAFN
+613 GMLQAFN

-648 FEEAAVLFRDI
+648 FEEAAVLFKDI
-659 AFNHKD
+659 AFNHKE

-682 MGTQLEEPRV
+682 MGTQLDQPRV
-692 ACIQELG
+692 ACVQELG
-699 ANIDPMAASFC
+699 ATIDPMAASFC

-735 KEAETYERTKQF
+735 KEAETYQRTQEF

-761 SECGE
+761 EECGE
-766 MDEMLYNAA
+766 MDEMLFNAA

-797 YPESNLSKKAVYLI
+797 YPESELSKKAVYLI

-838 DGTKCDAKDKA
+838 DGSRCSAEDKEN
-849 AGICPNAIEGL
+849 GTCPNAIEGL

-872 DQAAIADSDLFA
+872 DKAAMEDADLFA
-884 KNYRRKL
+884 RNYRRKL

-897 VFFSIGSIYERQN
+897 VMFSIGSIYERQ
-910 KPFQVI
+910 KRWPQVVT
-916 SHYQE
+916 HYRE
-921 YLKKYGRVGAPQQ
+921 YLKKYGKVGAPHQ

-940 AIGRAYYSINKKN
+940 AIGRALWEMNRKSEAKKH
-953 EARRYFQAAVR
+953 FQAAVR
-964 GWASGAPKRIRAMK
+964 GWTSGAPKRIRALKSTPTETKMLYI
-978 GASRDEKVK
+978 RQ
-987 YMREALD
+987 ALD
-994 GAAEAQFYLSEYKFA
+994 SAAESQFYLSEYDFA
-1009 DFQKVAFP
+1009 DFEKVAFP
-1017 KYRGGRSAAKVKKWS
+1017 QYRGGKSMAKIKKWS
-1032 ETEFKRWVK
+1032 DTEFKKWVK
-1041 KKLGVLRAAEADYAK
+1041 RKQGVLRAAEAQYAK
-1056 VAKMTVK
+1056 VAKMTVQA
-1063 VDGVELQSAPW
+1063 DGVQMKSAPW
-1074 QIAAAAR
+1074 QIAAASR

-1118 ASEPLQRQAI
+1118 VSEPLQRQAI

-1141 RWFNKWSRSCE
+1141 RWFNRWSRSCE
-1152 QELNGLNPKQYP
+1152 QELNALNPTKYP

-1170 GEPNYVKYT
+1170 GEANYVKAT
-1179 IGEPGAV
+1179 VGEPGAV
-1186 DLGRLKDSSLTSKD
+1186 DLGAINQQRLDTKD
-1200 AVAERG
+1200 AVANREG
-1206 KP
+1206 L

>member
-1 MYALNKSKYV
+1 MHALTKSKY
-11 AGAALG
+11 AASLLCG
-17 ALVLVLGGGAEAEQA
+17 LLAVVMGGEAAAEQA
-32 PMSTAAADVCIP
+32 PMSTAPMCIP
-44 ETTAEAIAACP
+44 ADTERAIAACP
-55 AGARKQSAKEGGN
+55 AGARKEVAKEGGTAP
-68 VPASRF
+68 VSRMK
-74 EEAERKRKKSEGPT
+74 AAQPKKAKKQGPT

-94 DMSTRL
+94 DLSTRL

-106 ARTEALLKREI
+106 ARAENLLEREI
-117 QILER
+117 SILQR
-122 LVKNTAAD
+122 LVKNSADD

-145 FEMQIAQTAK
+145 FEMQIAKNAK

-160 DPIYEACTRDQDK
+160 DPIYEACTRDNDK
-173 ARCKAARE
+173 ARCKQARD
-181 GQEEAEEA
+181 GQKSAEADLDKIRE
-189 LSATRNDSIR
+189 DSIR
-199 TYATLVRDHPS
+199 TYATLVRDHPN

-216 VLFSLAFALQEQN
+216 VLFSLAFALQELD
-229 QFDKARAVYRRLIKD
+229 QFEKARTVYRRLIKD

-251 PNAYLSFAEYYFND
+251 PNAYLSFAEFYFND
-265 SDMDAAARFYR
+265 SDMDTAAKFYR
-276 KVLEFPPKTNSVY
+276 KVLEFPPKRNSVY
-289 GYALYKLA
+289 GYALYKVA

-304 RYRQSLESF
+304 RYRQSLQGF

-343 YSHYGSPNRALDF
+343 YSHYGSPGKALDF

-370 LENLGELYYDTGQ
+370 LENLAMLYYDTGQ
-383 WPKAITVYHKLMADS
+383 WPQAITVYHKLMADA
-398 PRSDSL
+398 PRSNSL
-404 CDWQTKVTN
+404 CDWQTKVTS
-413 AVISSRPK
+413 AVVSSRPK
-421 QDQIVELK
+421 QEQIIELK
-429 RLVDIYRTFSKGNK
+429 RLVDIYRTYKKGGK
-443 PKERIEQCK
+443 PPAKVEECK

-468 EAVGTDAAPGTK
+468 EAVGTDSSPGTK

-504 MEFPNVDKR
+504 MKFPNIDKR
-513 DWPTE
+513 DWPTK
-518 YKISYFY
+518 YKLSYYY
-525 AELLWKMEEWG
+525 AELLWKMDEWG
-536 QCGPAFDKV
+536 QCGPAFDNV
-545 VELNPQGEFTS
+545 VEQDSQGEYTS

-579 KTKFVS
+579 ETKFVS
-585 KRDQQALKNANSAE
+585 KSDQKALKNANAAPE
-599 SAKFK
+599 SKFVK
-604 KKKFTPLQK
+604 KKLTPLQE

-620 RYVCYVDKAEDLATI
+620 RYVCYVDKAEDLSTI

-675 YLDCLNI
+675 YLDCLNVL
-682 MGTQLEEPRV
+682 GTQIAQPRV
-692 ACIQELG
+692 ACVQELG
-699 ANIDPMAASFC
+699 AAIDPMSASFC
-710 GTDQLADEH
+710 GTEMLADEH

-726 STLQCQVRR
+726 GNLQCQVRR
-735 KEAETYERTKQF
+735 KEAETYQNTQQF

-761 SECGE
+761 QECGE

-788 QVRTVLIER
+788 QVRTVLTER
-797 YPESNLSKKAVYLI
+797 YPESKLSKKAVYLI

-838 DGTKCDAKDKA
+838 DGKRCSAEDKRN
-849 AGICPNAIEGL
+849 GVCPNAIEGL

-872 DQAAIADSDLFA
+872 DKAAMEDSDLFA
-884 KNYRRKL
+884 RNYRRKL

-897 VFFSIGSIYERQN
+897 VMFSIGSIYERQ
-910 KPFQVI
+910 KRWFQVI
-916 SHYQE
+916 SHYRD
-921 YLKKYGRVGAPQQ
+921 YLKKYGKVGMPHQL
-934 VIQANT
+934 IQANT
-940 AIGRAYYSINKKN
+940 AIGRAFWELNKKS
-953 EARRYFQAAVR
+953 EAKKHFQAAVK
-964 GWASGAPKRIRAMK
+964 GWTLGAPKRIRALK
-978 GASRDEKVK
+978 NTSKESKVL
-987 YMREALD
+987 YIRQALD
-994 GAAEAQFYLSEYKFA
+994 SAAESQFYLSEYKFA
-1009 DFQKVAFP
+1009 EFEKVAFP
-1017 KYRGGRSAAKVKKWS
+1017 AYRGGKSMARVKKWS
-1032 ETEFKRWVK
+1032 DTEFKKWVK
-1041 KKLGVLRAAEADYAK
+1041 RKQGVLRAAEVGYAK
-1056 VAKMTVK
+1056 VAKMTVNA
-1063 VDGVELQSAPW
+1063 DGVQMKSAPW
-1074 QIAAAAR
+1074 QIAAASR

-1118 ASEPLQRQAI
+1118 VSEPLQRQAI

-1152 QELNGLNPKQYP
+1152 EELNGLNPRKYP

-1170 GEPNYVKYT
+1170 GEPNYVKAT
-1179 IGEPGAV
+1179 VGDPGAV
-1186 DLGRLKDSSLTSKD
+1186 DLGAINQQRLDTTE
-1200 AVAERG
+1200 AVAKREE
-1206 KP
+1206 P

>member
-1 MYALNKSKYV
+1 MHALTKLKYAASLLCGLV
-11 AGAALG
+11 AVVMGGEAA
-17 ALVLVLGGGAEAEQA
+17 AEQA
-32 PMSTAAADVCIP
+32 PMSTAPMCIP
-44 ETTAEAIAACP
+44 ESTARAIVACP
-55 AGARKQSAKEGGN
+55 AGARKEVAKEGGN
-68 VPASRF
+68 APISRMKATVP
-74 EEAERKRKKSEGPT
+74 KKAKNQGPT

-94 DMSTRL
+94 DLSTRL

-106 ARTEALLKREI
+106 ARAENLLEREI
-117 QILER
+117 SILQR
-122 LVKNTAAD
+122 LVKNSADD

-135 EVLLRLAETQ
+135 EILLRLAETQ
-145 FEMQIAQTAK
+145 FEMQIAKNAK

-160 DPIYEACTRDQDK
+160 DPIYEACTRDHDK
-173 ARCKAARE
+173 ARCKQARDGQKAAKRDLDKIRE
-181 GQEEAEEA
+181 
-189 LSATRNDSIR
+189 DSIR
-199 TYATLVRDHPS
+199 TYATLVRDHPN

-216 VLFSLAFALQEQN
+216 VLFSLAFALQELD
-229 QFDKARAVYRRLIKD
+229 QFDKARSVYRRLIKD

-251 PNAYLSFAEYYFND
+251 PNAYLSFAEFYFND
-265 SDMDAAARFYR
+265 SDMDAAAKFYR
-276 KVLEFPPKTNSVY
+276 KVIEFPPKRNSVY
-289 GYALYKLA
+289 GYALYKIA

-304 RYRQSLESF
+304 RYRQSLQGF

-343 YSHYGSPNRALDF
+343 YSHYGSPGKALAF

-370 LENLGELYYDTGQ
+370 LENLAQLYYDTGQ
-383 WPKAITVYHKLMADS
+383 WPQAIAVYHKLMADS
-398 PRSDSL
+398 PRSNSL
-404 CDWQTKVTN
+404 CDWQTKVTA

-421 QDQIVELK
+421 QDQIIELK
-429 RLVDIYRTFSKGNK
+429 RLVDVYRTYKKGGK
-443 PKERIEQCK
+443 PPAKVEECK

-468 EAVGTDAAPGTK
+468 EAVGTDSSPGTK
-480 NKKTMSQ
+480 SKRTMSQ

-504 MEFPNVDKR
+504 MKFANIDKR
-513 DWPTE
+513 DWPTK
-518 YKISYFY
+518 YKLSYFY

-536 QCGPAFDKV
+536 QCGPAFDRV
-545 VELNPQGEFTS
+545 VEQDSQGEFTS

-579 KTKFVS
+579 ETKFVS
-585 KRDQQALKNANSAE
+585 KSDQRALKNAKAAPKN
-599 SAKFK
+599 KFAPK
-604 KKKFTPLQK
+604 KLTPLQE

-620 RYVCYVDKAEDLATI
+620 RYVCYVDKAEDMSTI

-665 SELSEYAANL
+665 SELAEYAANL
-675 YLDCLNI
+675 YLDCLNVL
-682 MGTQLEEPRV
+682 GTQLAQPRV

-699 ANIDPMAASFC
+699 AAIDPMSASFC
-710 GTDQLADEH
+710 GTDQLADEN

-726 STLQCQVRR
+726 GNLQCQVRR
-735 KEAETYERTKQF
+735 KEAETYQKTQQF

-761 SECGE
+761 EECGE

-797 YPESNLSKKAVYLI
+797 YPESKLSKKAVYLI

-838 DGTKCDAKDKA
+838 DGKRCSAEDKRNGA
-849 AGICPNAIEGL
+849 CPNAIEGL

-872 DQAAIADSDLFA
+872 DKAAMEDSDLFA
-884 KNYRRKL
+884 RNYRRKL

-897 VFFSIGSIYERQN
+897 VMFSIGSIYQRQ
-910 KPFQVI
+910 KRWFQVI
-916 SHYQE
+916 SHYRD
-921 YLKKYGRVGAPQQ
+921 YLKKYGKVGMPHQL
-934 VIQANT
+934 IQANT
-940 AIGRAYYSINKKN
+940 AIGRAFWELNKKGD
-953 EARRYFQAAVR
+953 ARKYFQAAVK
-964 GWASGAPKRIRAMK
+964 GWTAGAPKRIRALK
-978 GASRDEKVK
+978 NTSKDNKVL
-987 YMREALD
+987 YIRQALD
-994 GAAEAQFYLSEYKFA
+994 SAAESQFYLSEYKFA
-1009 DFQKVAFP
+1009 DFEKVAFP
-1017 KYRGGRSAAKVKKWS
+1017 QYRGGKSMARVKKWS
-1032 ETEFKRWVK
+1032 DTEFKKWVK
-1041 KKLGVLRAAEADYAK
+1041 RKQAVLRTAEAGYAK
-1056 VAKMTVK
+1056 VAKMTVE
-1063 VDGVELQSAPW
+1063 VDGIQMKSAPW
-1074 QIAAAAR
+1074 QIAAASR
-1081 TGEMYRSFVDEFRDA
+1081 SGEMYRSFVDEFRDA

-1118 ASEPLQRQAI
+1118 VSEPLQRQAI

-1141 RWFNKWSRSCE
+1141 RWFNEWSRTCE
-1152 QELNGLNPKQYP
+1152 RELNGLNPRKYP

-1170 GEPNYVKYT
+1170 GEPNYVKAT
-1179 IGEPGAV
+1179 VGDPGAV
-1186 DLGRLKDSSLTSKD
+1186 DLGAINQQRLNTKD
-1200 AVAERG
+1200 ALANREE
-1206 KP
+1206 P